1 MRIVGIA
8 IWKATNMDTT
18 NKKVLI
24 SDESPYPYTTDGRAC
39 LADSKQCLNPVFH
52 EFMERGYTPSQI
64 MAVAYEA
71 VAEVSRE
78 IRDDHQN
85 LGEDAARAAL
95 KDRAGR

>member
-1 MRIVGIA
+1 
-8 IWKATNMDTT
+8 MDTT
-18 NKKVLI
+18 EKKQLV
-24 SDESPYPYTTDGRAC
+24 SEQSPYPYTADGRAC
-39 LADSKQCLNPVFH
+39 LADCKQGVIPVFH

-64 MAVAYEA
+64 VAVAYEA

-95 KDRAGR
+95 KSRAGR

>member
-1 MRIVGIA
+1 MNTED
-8 IWKATNMDTT
+8 KL
-18 NKKVLI
+18 LI
-24 SDESPYPYTTDGRAC
+24 SNDSPYPYTSDGRAC
-39 LADSKQCLNPVFH
+39 LADSKRCLIPIFH
-52 EFMERGYTPSQI
+52 EFMEKGYTPAQI

-95 KDRAGR
+95 KDKAEQSSYGKQE